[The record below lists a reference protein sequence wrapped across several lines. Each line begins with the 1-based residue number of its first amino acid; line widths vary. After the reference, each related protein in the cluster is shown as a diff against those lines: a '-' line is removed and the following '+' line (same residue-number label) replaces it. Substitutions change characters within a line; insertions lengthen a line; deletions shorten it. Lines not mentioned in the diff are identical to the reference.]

1 MIRKYGLAA
10 VAVVFLFASSVWAGG
25 WDANKGLSKTTL
37 TGELVCVG
45 CSLKK
50 LDGANAQ
57 CDLYAHHAIG
67 FKTADGTLWS
77 IVDNAKGH
85 DIIRSHELLEKKK
98 AAITGYIYPI
108 AHFIE
113 IDDIQV
119 EGVSMEQI
127 QKAGYEEDQL
137 IAKRLMTRKTGEPPA
152 LGHEHKGEHKQSA
165 PHSSIWMQHT
175 DT

>member
-1 MIRKYGLAA
+1 MIKKYLLPM
-10 VAVVFLFASSVWAGG
+10 VVSIFFITSSVWAGG
-25 WDANKGLSKTTL
+25 WDANKGLSKITL
-37 TGELVCVG
+37 TGDLLCVG

-85 DIIRSHELLEKKK
+85 DVIRSHELLEKKK
-98 AAITGYIYPI
+98 ATITGYLYPI
-108 AHFIE
+108 ANFIE

-119 EGVSMEQI
+119 EGVTTEQI
-127 QKAGYEEDQL
+127 QKAGYEEDML
-137 IAKRLMTRKTGEPPA
+137 LAKRLMTRKVGEVPA
-152 LGHEHKGEHKQSA
+152 LSHDHKNIKNPCTAKNPFAIGGQTH
-165 PHSSIWMQHT
+165 
-175 DT
+175 

>member
-1 MIRKYGLAA
+1 MIRKYGLTA
-10 VAVVFLFASSVWAGG
+10 VAFVFLLASSVWAGG
-25 WDANKGLSKTTL
+25 WDDNKGLSKTTL

-85 DIIRSHELLEKKK
+85 DVIRSHELLEKKK
-98 AAITGYIYPI
+98 ATITGYLYPI

-113 IDDIQV
+113 IDNIQV
-119 EGVSMEQI
+119 EGVTSEQI
-127 QKAGYEEDQL
+127 AKAGYEEDML
-137 IAKRLMTRKTGEPPA
+137 IAKRLMTRKVGEVPA
-152 LGHEHKGEHKQSA
+152 MAHDHKGKNPCVAKNPCS
-165 PHSSIWMQHT
+165 MGGHT
-175 DT
+175 H